1 MWVDYKNVPI
11 EDGASDQD
19 KNDSS
24 LYQYDTFPEKISQVA
39 YWVSKCNFVDANLIM
54 VFNPRSVSV
63 HDGNPSWY
71 LSHIKGIPTINLRN
85 FRKAN
90 EDFKTAIAR
99 LKEIYEER
107 RLKSDEDD
115 RE

>member
-1 MWVDYKNVPI
+1 MLVDYKNVPI

-19 KNDSS
+19 KNDGG
-24 LYQYDTFPEKISQVA
+24 LYQYNTFPEKISQVA
-39 YWVSKCNFVDANLIM
+39 YWVAKCNYVDANLIL

-71 LSHIKGIPTINLRN
+71 LSHIKGIPTIDLRN

-90 EDFKTAIAR
+90 ENFSTVIAR

-107 RLKSDEDD
+107 RAKEDEAD